1 MLLLSVQEERGSGKG
16 LRPRIFKRQSSSPQP
31 RSLCPE
37 VAAPAAARGGLLLPT
52 GAPRTAAYAAIAA
65 YLSDK
70 GWLPLKKSHKERGA
84 PKRSDGQL

>member
-1 MLLLSVQEERGSGKG
+1 M
-16 LRPRIFKRQSSSPQP
+16 

-37 VAAPAAARGGLLLPT
+37 VAVPAAARGGVLLPAGT
-52 GAPRTAAYAAIAA
+52 SRTAAYAALAS

-84 PKRSDGQL
+84 PKRSNGQL